1 MQYNYLMQ
9 FDYLPKSDLETG
21 ALRSEKQLI
30 DAIRSLQTFG
40 NIPVTGKIDSATAR
54 LIQQPRCG
62 VGDKRSAYDFS
73 PDNLDHDIGY
83 SVRVRRYVLQGPK
96 WSKTDLTW
104 SLVNRTM
111 PEAEKIRRLVGRA
124 LAVWENNSKL
134 TFREV
139 YSDQAD
145 IQILFARLQHGDG
158 YKFDGPGQVLAHA
171 FYPGEG
177 RGGDAHFDAD
187 ETWNF
192 DGNADDSHGTNFLNV
207 ALHELGHS
215 LGLGHSSDQNA
226 VMFPWYQNNE
236 VDGKLPDDDRNGIQE
251 LYGSKEKVWGPYRP
265 NATPR
270 PITTTTTTTTTMRSL
285 RYYPQTPRY
294 PNRESETRQEYERRM
309 HRQREEEW
317 RRQQREKQQQQER
330 ERREQERSERE
341 RAERERSERERS
353 ERERSERE
361 RLERER
367 LDRERSDRER
377 LDREMWE
384 RERNR
389 NRYPVP
395 TTTTT
400 STTTT
405 PRPIRTHT
413 TNSNRNSHHHKPR
426 KHKMDNCKI
435 SYDAIS
441 LIRGELFIF
450 RKHVSCK
457 VLQVLRIIV
466 STENFSVLQ
475 YVWRI
480 GQKGLYNMYPTE
492 TRRHWAALPQNLTKV
507 DAVYENK
514 RGQIVFF
521 VGKSIHEDINDCNLH
536 LLTHSGREYYVFNS
550 VNLAPGYPKPL
561 TSLGLPDTLSHID
574 ASFVWGHN
582 NRTYLT
588 SGFQYWRLD
597 DATNQVELDY
607 PRDMSIWSGVGYNID
622 AAFQYTDGK
631 TYFFKNLGYWQFN
644 DDRMRVAHA
653 KALPSSHKWM
663 QCVRNANE
671 VDEEHWTASLVSG
684 ESEEENED
692 GTGRSGSQP
701 LQISLVLLLT
711 RLLYAAIRSS

>member
-21 ALRSEKQLI
+21 ALRSENQLI

-62 VGDKRSAYDFS
+62 VGDKQHAYDFS

-83 SVRVRRYVLQGPK
+83 SIRVRRYVLQGPK

-111 PEAEKIRRLVGRA
+111 PDATKIRMMVGRA

-139 YSDQAD
+139 YNEQAD

-270 PITTTTTTTTTMRSL
+270 TTTTTTTTTMRPL

-294 PNRESETRQEYERRM
+294 PAYNPSREADREYERRM
-309 HRQREEEW
+309 
-317 RRQQREKQQQQER
+317 QER
-330 ERREQERSERE
+330 RLQW
-341 RAERERSERERS
+341 ERERSERERS

-361 RLERER
+361 RSERER
-367 LDRERSDRER
+367 SERERVERERSERLDRER
-377 LDREMWE
+377 LDREKWE

-389 NRYPVP
+389 NRYATTTTVKP

-400 STTTT
+400 TTTR
-405 PRPIRTHT
+405 RPFRTHT

-426 KHKMDNCKI
+426 KHKLDSCKI

-450 RKHVSCK
+450 RK
-457 VLQVLRIIV
+457 
-466 STENFSVLQ
+466 N

-480 GQKGLYNMYPTE
+480 GQKGLYNMYPVE
-492 TRRHWAALPQNLTKV
+492 TRRHWSALPENLTRV

-521 VGKSIHEDINDCNLH
+521 IGKSILRDIYNCILH
-536 LLTHSGREYYVFNS
+536 PFTHSGREYFVFNS

-561 TSLGLPDTLSHID
+561 TSLGLPPTLSHID

-588 SGFQYWRLD
+588 SGTLYWRLD
-597 DATNQVELDY
+597 DATNKVELDY
-607 PRDMSIWSGVGYNID
+607 PRDMSIWSGVGYHID

-663 QCVRNANE
+663 QCVRSANE
-671 VDEEHWTASLVSG
+671 VDEEHWTAPLVSA
-684 ESEEENED
+684 ESEDENED
-692 GTGRSGSQP
+692 GTGRSGTRSLP
-701 LQISLVLLLT
+701 ISLLLLLT
-711 RLLYAAIRSS
+711 SLLYATILSS